1 MCKYTEQ
8 QIKDDFDNHLGVSG
22 HSSFSDFFIGITDD
36 LQESFNQHLVR
47 QNSWWIYRRAES
59 HEAAERILRHYLE
72 KGMRGSGYTYIDSAD
87 IVYCYEVTPLTI
99 EVPVK
104 DDIQTDTEELI

>member
-1 MCKYTEQ
+1 MCKYTEK
-8 QIKDDFDNHLGVSG
+8 QIKRDFNNHLGVSG
-22 HSSFSDFFIGITDD
+22 HSSFSDFFIGITDNV
-36 LQESFNQHLVR
+36 QESFNQHFVR

-59 HEAAERILRHYLE
+59 HEAAERILKYYLE
-72 KGMRGSGYTYIDSAD
+72 KGMRGAGFTYLDSAD

-104 DDIQTDTEELI
+104 DDVYDKIVD